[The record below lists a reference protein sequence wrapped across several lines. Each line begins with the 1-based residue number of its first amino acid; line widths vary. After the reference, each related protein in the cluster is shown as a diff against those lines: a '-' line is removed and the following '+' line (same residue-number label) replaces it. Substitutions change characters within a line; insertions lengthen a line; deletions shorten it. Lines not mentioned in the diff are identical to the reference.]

1 MKNLAVDVVDKEVVD
16 IGVEIDGN
24 GVVEILDVVVN
35 RVGVEDVPNY
45 IQLD

>member
-16 IGVEIDGN
+16 VEVEIDGN